1 MSVGAWNPEA
11 SSAPKRQTPSAYPR
25 APSFVSVLT
34 SPFVFASS
42 PLAETGVH
50 NLFDM
55 KDTLNVTGGGA
66 FKFEKLLKERL
77 SVAINK
83 LDEMKMLVNGL
94 NFVLSHVHNEVFTY
108 SHETKK
114 QSFVPPKSSDDMFPY
129 LLVNIGSGVS
139 ILKVTSKDSFQ
150 RVSGSS
156 IGGGTFWGLACQMAG
171 VSSWD
176 EVHEMSVSG
185 DNRNVDLLVGDI
197 YGTGYDKLGLDANVI
212 ASSFAKAGFGR
223 EVEQDEIMGKHEAAC
238 VSNHLN
244 ATSDGSSDSK
254 KAHLEDKNQVTQT
267 SDASSTEGSN
277 KATSRPIAVSGGAST
292 GRKEYY
298 VAAASPSA
306 SRSHVAEQHERE
318 KARES
323 SDSEESGNAPS
334 AAEAESFKNADIV
347 KSLLFMICNNIGQ
360 VAFLNAKLHQVK
372 RVYFAGGFLQRNPY
386 IWSTLSFAIK
396 FWSKGDMEAMFLVH
410 DGYLGALGALLAD
423 HPASE

>member
-1 MSVGAWNPEA
+1 M
-11 SSAPKRQTPSAYPR
+11 
-25 APSFVSVLT
+25 
-34 SPFVFASS
+34 
-42 PLAETGVH
+42 
-50 NLFDM
+50 
-55 KDTLNVTGGGA
+55 TGGGA
-66 FKFEKLLKERL
+66 FKFEKLLRERL

-114 QSFVPPKSSDDMFPY
+114 QSFVPPKDSDDMFPY

-139 ILKVTSKDSFQ
+139 ILKVTSKDEFQ

-176 EVHEMSVSG
+176 DIHEMSVSG

-223 EVEQDEIMGKHEAAC
+223 EVEQDSEVMGKHDPSC
-238 VSNHLN
+238 VSSHLN

-254 KAHLEDKNQVTQT
+254 KAHMEDKNQTQT
-267 SDASSTEGSN
+267 NEAEEGSN
-277 KATSRPIAVSGGAST
+277 KATSRPIAVSGSIP
-292 GRKEYY
+292 RKEYI

-306 SRSHVAEQHERE
+306 SRSELPEVSINTSTSS
-318 KARES
+318 S
-323 SDSEESGNAPS
+323 SDDAGNAPT
-334 AAEAESFKNADIV
+334 ATPEAFKNADIV

-410 DGYLGALGALLAD
+410 DGYLGALGALIAD
-423 HPASE
+423 PPTE